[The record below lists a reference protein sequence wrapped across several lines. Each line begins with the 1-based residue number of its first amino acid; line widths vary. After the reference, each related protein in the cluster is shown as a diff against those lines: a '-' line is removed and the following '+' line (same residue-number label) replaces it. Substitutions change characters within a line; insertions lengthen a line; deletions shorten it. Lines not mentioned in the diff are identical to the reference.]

1 MRPTFVQTSLRLEPE
16 LTGRFDR
23 IAAEE
28 GITRAAAMRLALR
41 TYAEAAEQIGS
52 SQRRLAH
59 IAEYMQMAI
68 DVIIREQYPEYR
80 DRLVEETPRRV
91 ERYHGAA

>member
-1 MRPTFVQTSLRLEPE
+1 MRHTFVQTSLRIEAELPE
-16 LTGRFDR
+16 RFDR
-23 IAAEE
+23 IAAQE
-28 GITRAAAMRLALR
+28 GITRAAAMRMALR
-41 TYAEAAEQIGS
+41 AYADAAEQIGS

-68 DVIIREQYPEYR
+68 DVIIREQFPEYR

-91 ERYHGAA
+91 ERYHGAS